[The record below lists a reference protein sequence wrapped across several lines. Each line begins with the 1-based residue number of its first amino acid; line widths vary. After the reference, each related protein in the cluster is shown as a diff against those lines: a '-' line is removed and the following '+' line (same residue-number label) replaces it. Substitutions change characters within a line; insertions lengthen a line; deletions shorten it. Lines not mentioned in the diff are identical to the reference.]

1 MHDILSFMSIDAK
14 ILISDFKKRLDPEIK
29 AFFAEVK
36 KGADVNDPFIREAID
51 HMEDIVV
58 SGGKRLRAAL
68 MYYSYLAS
76 GGTNREA
83 ILKASVSVELI
94 HAFLLVHDD
103 IIDRDA
109 LRHGVE
115 TLHTRYTKKARKYF
129 PEKDEEHFGNS
140 IALILGD
147 MLYAFGNDV
156 IFRAD
161 FPKEAIFRALSC
173 LQKIVTC
180 TVTGQARD
188 IYIEFQGSATEEE
201 ILSMYEN
208 KTARYSIEG
217 PLHLGALLAGENQE
231 LLDLYSEYAIPLGI
245 AYQIQD
251 DILGVFAEEKVIG
264 KPVGSDIQ
272 EGKYTLLVAKAVE
285 LGTKEQGTRIKNL
298 LSGDRV
304 LSVEDIEE
312 FRNLLKETGSLEA
325 CRAIAGEATKKS
337 LAVLPELQHHMT
349 EEAFEF
355 LEALTSYLLE
365 RDV

>member
-1 MHDILSFMSIDAK
+1 MSTDAK
-14 ILISDFKKRLDPEIK
+14 KLITEFKKRLDPEIK

-36 KGADVNDPFIREAID
+36 KDAEMKDPFIREAVD

-103 IIDRDA
+103 IIDRDN
-109 LRHGVE
+109 LRHGVP
-115 TLHTRYTKKARKYF
+115 TLHARYKEKAKKYF
-129 PEKDEEHFGNS
+129 PDKDEEHFGNS
-140 IALILGD
+140 IAIILGD

-161 FPKEAIFRALSC
+161 FPKEAIFRALMC

-188 IYIEFQGSATEEE
+188 IYIEFQGSASEEE

-217 PLHLGALLAGENQE
+217 PLHLGAMLAGENQE
-231 LLDLYSEYAIPLGI
+231 LLDLYSKYAIPLGI

-251 DILGVFAEEKVIG
+251 DILGVFGQQKAIG
-264 KPVGSDIQ
+264 KPIGSDIQ

-285 LGTKEQGTRIKNL
+285 LGTKEQVIRIKDL
-298 LSGDRV
+298 LSGKRV
-304 LSVEDIEE
+304 LGQKDFEE
-312 FRNLLKETGSLEA
+312 FREILEKTGSLVA
-325 CRAIAGEATKKS
+325 CRAIAEEATSKS
-337 LAVLPELQHHMT
+337 LAVLPELKLHMT
-349 EEAFEF
+349 EEAFDF
-355 LEALTSYLLE
+355 LEALTNYLLE
-365 RDV
+365 RDI

>member
-1 MHDILSFMSIDAK
+1 
-14 ILISDFKKRLDPEIK
+14 
-29 AFFAEVK
+29 
-36 KGADVNDPFIREAID
+36 
-51 HMEDIVV
+51 MEDIVV

-76 GGTNREA
+76 GGTDREA

-103 IIDRDA
+103 IIDRDNM
-109 LRHGVE
+109 RHGVE
-115 TLHTRYTKKARKYF
+115 TLHARYTKQAKKHF

-161 FPKEAIFRALSC
+161 FPKERIFAALLC

-231 LLDLYSEYAIPLGI
+231 LLDLYSAYAIPLGI

-251 DILGVFAEEKVIG
+251 DILGIFGEEKTIG
-264 KPVGSDIQ
+264 KPVGSDVQ

-285 LGTKEQGTRIKNL
+285 LGNQEQKSRIREL
-298 LSGDRV
+298 LSGNKV
-304 LSVEDIEE
+304 LEPGDIEE
-312 FRNLLKETGSLEA
+312 FRSLLKETGSLEA
-325 CRAIAGEATKKS
+325 CKSIAENATKKS
-337 LAVLPELQHHMT
+337 LVILPELESHMT

-355 LEALTSYLLE
+355 LQALTSYLLN
-365 RDV
+365 RDI